1 MERQTAARIRPPCM
15 HDHRIPANRVIQDF
29 GSLTDDEVRTRMCLF
44 SRSWT
49 VVMSICGERMSVYRE
64 GMSVCSK
71 GTFEWTKGMSVC
83 PKRLPDAEMRFLLP
97 QRNITLSRTR
107 CRKATDKLPL
117 SKRDIPLSHS
127 NILLPQTDIP
137 LR

>member
-15 HDHRIPANRVIQDF
+15 HDHRIPANGVIQDF

-64 GMSVCSK
+64 GMSLCPK
-71 GTFEWTKGMSVC
+71 TTFEWTEGMSLR
-83 PKRLPDAEMRFLLP
+83 PK
-97 QRNITLSRTR
+97 TTSR
-107 CRKATDKLPL
+107 CRNE
-117 SKRDIPLSHS
+117 IPFAAKEHHS
-127 NILLPQTDIP
+127 VTNEMPEGD
-137 LR
+137 R

>member
-64 GMSVCSK
+64 GMSVCDK
-71 GTFEWTKGMSVC
+71 PTLFEGEGN
-83 PKRLPDAEMRFLLP
+83 LD
-97 QRNITLSRTR
+97 RNRSCLRRNGAGSLSCILDLKPVFRS
-107 CRKATDKLPL
+107 CECIKPALDH
-117 SKRDIPLSHS
+117 SKRDSVCRIS
-127 NILLPQTDIP
+127 NNLQCAAG
-137 LR
+137 

>member
-64 GMSVCSK
+64 GMSL
-71 GTFEWTKGMSVC
+71 C
-83 PKRLPDAEMRFLLP
+83 PK
-97 QRNITLSRTR
+97 TTSR
-107 CRKATDKLPL
+107 CRNE
-117 SKRDIPLSHS
+117 IPFAAKEHHS
-127 NILLPQTDIP
+127 VTNEMPEGD
-137 LR
+137 R